1 VDARCFELLDAAVDF
16 GEFFSHRINVMGV
29 TSEVIERVILQRHA
43 LSGLNLSFP
52 ELQRHALQTALG
64 WRANP
69 QKAFFAV
76 LHRNS
81 GGIFRPALELW
92 LSSIESAQ
100 DGVIR
105 LKEPVAPD
113 YRAFR
118 HELGQADQFTLL
130 SLEQHGSLT
139 VSELATVLFESEQVL
154 RTRLERLIRMGILEW
169 TPGRPGVRIHP
180 QALRTVEE
188 LLESVN
194 LI

>member
-1 VDARCFELLDAAVDF
+1 MDARCFELLDAAVDF

-29 TSEVIERVILQRHA
+29 PGEVIERAILQRHA
-43 LSGLNLSFP
+43 LSGLKLSFP
-52 ELQRHALQTALG
+52 ELQRHALKTALG
-64 WRANP
+64 WRGSP
-69 QKAFFAV
+69 QKAFFAT

-113 YRAFR
+113 HRAFR
-118 HELGQADQFTLL
+118 QELGQADQFTLL

-154 RTRLERLIRMGILEW
+154 CTRLERLIRMGILEW
-169 TPGRPGVRIHP
+169 TPEREEVRIRP
-180 QALRTVEE
+180 QARRTAEE